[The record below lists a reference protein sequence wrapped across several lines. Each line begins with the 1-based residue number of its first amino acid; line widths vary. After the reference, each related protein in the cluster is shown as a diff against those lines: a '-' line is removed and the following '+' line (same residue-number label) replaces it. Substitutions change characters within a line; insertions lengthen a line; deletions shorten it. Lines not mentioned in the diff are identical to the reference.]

1 MSLKM
6 NANGFGTKSAD
17 QRSVTF
23 AESLLSG
30 RPVGR
35 PVPKPCPTL
44 KARAK
49 ARFGKKSMA
58 ETFSVRV
65 NKSLKR
71 RSVRF
76 WAGVVVGLILAAQAL
91 AGMFNLPSPTF
102 GGLQVWTD
110 VRVQGGWR
118 VQCHVWTGHCRVLDE
133 NDVRRTW
140 GTQTEMIS
148 ALDQRIAAGDVQAP
162 RSNAVVLV
170 HGLGRSAHSF
180 DKMAQALRDD
190 GYEVVA
196 FNYASTRGSIAQHAA
211 ALNHVLDGLRGST
224 RVSFVTHSL
233 GAIVVRQALNSPA
246 PWRDHMEMGRT
257 VMLAPPN
264 QGSQVAR
271 SLSGNVLADA
281 VFGPALTELA
291 ATDLG
296 MRLPVPTPFA
306 IVAGTD
312 SFLPFL
318 SDENDGLVNVIETRL
333 NGATEHVSVDATHTF
348 VMDNADAIAFTKGF
362 LAKKN

>member
-6 NANGFGTKSAD
+6 NANGFGTKGAD
-17 QRSVTF
+17 QRPVTF

-35 PVPKPCPTL
+35 PVSKPCPTL
-44 KARAK
+44 KVRAK
-49 ARFGKKSMA
+49 AKFGKRSMA

-71 RSVRF
+71 RSARF
-76 WAGVVVGLILAAQAL
+76 WAGVVIGLILAAQAL
-91 AGMFNLPSPTF
+91 AGMFNLPSPTL
-102 GGLQVWTD
+102 GGRQVWTD

-118 VQCHVWTGHCRVLDE
+118 VQCHALTGHCRVLDE

-140 GTQTEMIS
+140 GTQADMI
-148 ALDQRIAAGDVQAP
+148 AAFDQRIAAGDVQAP
-162 RSNAVVLV
+162 RLSAVVLV

-196 FNYASTRGSIAQHAA
+196 FNYASTRGNIAQHAA

-224 RVSFVTHSL
+224 QLSFVTHSL

-246 PWRDHMEMGRT
+246 PWRDHMNLGRT

-264 QGSQVAR
+264 QGSQVAL
-271 SLSGNVLADA
+271 SLSGNFLADA
-281 VFGPALTELA
+281 VFGPALSELA

-296 MRLPVPTPFA
+296 KRLPVPTPFA
-306 IVAGTD
+306 IVAGTH
-312 SFLPFL
+312 STLPFL
-318 SDENDGLVNVIETRL
+318 SGESDGLVSVIETRL
-333 NGATEHVSVDATHTF
+333 NGAVSQVSVDATHTF
-348 VMDNADAIAFTKGF
+348 VMDNADAIAFIKGF
-362 LAKKN
+362 LAKNN